1 MSQKTEKPVLSGQ
14 RIKTRKRDEK
24 EKYDPSGFRDSILA
38 GLDKA
43 GNDLDAVSKYLDG
56 AGSKLDYRRY
66 GEALFD
72 ILIAGGLLVPGGSIA
87 QDGDKQCRTNSCIF
101 SAPSDMAS
109 LRNYEQVFTKL
120 MRRYKYLEKM
130 FEDEMKK
137 VLVFLKGFTEEERI
151 KLARMTALWIANSS
165 IPPSVLHVL
174 NNVNNYFD
182 RIFYQFSEFSKSE
195 FQCFSLDHLVKDALA
210 LDFILEVFVTWKQE
224 KGLGNLT
231 SGLKRSGLEGRM
243 LDFFPPNKR
252 TEDHL
257 KAVFEEKGLSELTK
271 LHLNQQ
277 FPFLQASQHAKR
289 FMQKDL
295 LEKLSDGMPMKEIV
309 TDIRDAAAKNLISEQ
324 DIITLIWVSV
334 MSLAEWNKK
343 EELVADQALKHL
355 QKYVPLF
362 VAFTDTTKSE
372 MALLLKIQEY
382 CYENMNFM
390 KIFQKII
397 LLFYKKEVL
406 SEEVILKWYRDGH
419 SVKGKM
425 MFLEQMKKFIE
436 WLQNAEEADFGIWR
450 RITVERSESTRMF
463 WQQSGGAAPATGY
476 GQPSLFLAS
485 NLLYFRTII
494 CEKSLQKIYKIRSNR
509 FLPLDRIR
517 AVWTAAVD
525 EGRIVRTARVRKVSV
540 RERGARQSTR
550 TFDRALEVTWT
561 RPAAREIVSGIEPV
575 TTFEKENQVRHV
587 RTPRTADRTF
597 RGVPWEISEAI
608 PPKYPSV
615 GQQKVPTGTTW
626 HPPSVP
632 HHSILVN
639 RTPGSLQKGSGP
651 RLSPVLSAGCQL
663 FFSLSSSHSNGL
675 HVKFSS
681 RSSAAFECADVGTVR
696 TKHPIKVS
704 DIMAVSAFR
713 RKFNSKPASTKIIE
727 NTSTSSVKNYAE
739 KAVAPVRVL
748 RSMFGNSTFTI

>member
-174 NNVNNYFD
+174 NN
-182 RIFYQFSEFSKSE
+182 E
-195 FQCFSLDHLVKDALA
+195 HLVKDALA

-271 LHLNQQ
+271 LHLN
-277 FPFLQASQHAKR
+277 QASQHAKR

-436 WLQNAEEADFGIWR
+436 WLQNAEE
-450 RITVERSESTRMF
+450 ESES
-463 WQQSGGAAPATGY
+463 
-476 GQPSLFLAS
+476 
-485 NLLYFRTII
+485 
-494 CEKSLQKIYKIRSNR
+494 EEEE
-509 FLPLDRIR
+509 D
-517 AVWTAAVD
+517 
-525 EGRIVRTARVRKVSV
+525 
-540 RERGARQSTR
+540 
-550 TFDRALEVTWT
+550 
-561 RPAAREIVSGIEPV
+561 
-575 TTFEKENQVRHV
+575 
-587 RTPRTADRTF
+587 
-597 RGVPWEISEAI
+597 
-608 PPKYPSV
+608 
-615 GQQKVPTGTTW
+615 
-626 HPPSVP
+626 
-632 HHSILVN
+632 
-639 RTPGSLQKGSGP
+639 
-651 RLSPVLSAGCQL
+651 
-663 FFSLSSSHSNGL
+663 
-675 HVKFSS
+675 
-681 RSSAAFECADVGTVR
+681 
-696 TKHPIKVS
+696 
-704 DIMAVSAFR
+704 
-713 RKFNSKPASTKIIE
+713 
-727 NTSTSSVKNYAE
+727 
-739 KAVAPVRVL
+739 
-748 RSMFGNSTFTI
+748 